1 MAGGQ
6 TVALSNDLADRG
18 AADPVGLGNLG
29 QTHSAI
35 SVSKHSGP
43 INVERLAT
51 DLAAFEPSSSHGPG
65 PARRSGFV
73 LARRWHR

>member
-51 DLAAFEPSSSHGPG
+51 DLAAFEPSSSHAGSDPLDDQV
-65 PARRSGFV
+65 SF
-73 LARRWHR
+73 